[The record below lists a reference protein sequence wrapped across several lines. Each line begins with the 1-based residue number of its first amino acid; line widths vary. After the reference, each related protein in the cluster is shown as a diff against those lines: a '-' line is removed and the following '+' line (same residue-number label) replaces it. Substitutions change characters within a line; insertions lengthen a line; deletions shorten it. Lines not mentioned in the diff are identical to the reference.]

1 MRNGHWLSMV
11 VVGALAACASA
22 ATQIEQ
28 TSAIQLVDDKFR
40 PELEYATGTIES
52 ANEIGVGRKRLLAH
66 VDRKSGALLRY
77 VLAFEIGYADTGKR
91 SYELAN
97 SAMAKSLRMSKVTGK
112 SHCDR
117 QSRCTVIE
125 SYLIEIPEADLR
137 AVPADG
143 YAIKLFAR
151 NGPDAPIVVPKPWI
165 DSLLARVDA
174 DRVRR
179 AVAGKQ

>member
-1 MRNGHWLSMV
+1 MRIGRWLSIAA
-11 VVGALAACASA
+11 GGLLAACASA

-28 TSAIQLVDDKFR
+28 TSAIQLVDDRFR

-66 VDRKSGALLRY
+66 VDRKSGALLRF
-77 VLAFEIGYADTGKR
+77 VLAFEIGYHDSGKR

-97 SAMAKSLRMSKVTGK
+97 NAMAKTLRMSKVIAK

-137 AVPADG
+137 VAPAEG

-165 DSLLARVDA
+165 TALLARVDT
-174 DRVRR
+174 DRQRL
-179 AVAGKQ
+179 AAAKP